1 MQAKR
6 INRRLLAYMNYN
18 RGSAQLVAPCMKLLS
33 EIKARFEPALK
44 SFADSEAQVSSLLAM
59 IKPTQD
65 DGFGDY
71 QVNCAMALGK
81 QLGKAPRDIAAEL
94 LQTVPLDDICEK
106 AELAGPGF
114 INLTFKDSWVI
125 EQLLQA
131 KSDDNLGVE
140 QVDSPRT
147 VVIDLSSPNVAKPMH
162 VGHIRS
168 TVIGDALANIHRFIG
183 HKVITDN
190 HLGDWGTQFG
200 MIIYGYKHFV
210 DQAAYQKNPVLEL
223 SRLYKYVRVLMDYH
237 AAVQKL
243 PEAQELKQKQLEALE
258 RIQSADHGD
267 NKGKLKQ
274 QKKDIQRLK
283 EKLTVQDELIASY
296 TSALED
302 CDPQVAEVA
311 KQHAQ
316 VGQQVLAETARLHEG
331 DTENRALWDEF
342 LPYCLEDIQR
352 IYDRLNIKFDHI
364 LGESY
369 YQDQLQG
376 VVAELTANGLA
387 TESDGAMCVFMDG
400 FEAPMIIRKKDGAF
414 LYPTTDLATIKHRV
428 HEWQAD
434 SMLYVVDH
442 RQHDHFDKLFA
453 AAKLWGYNDVEMTHV
468 SFGTVM
474 GDDGKPFK
482 TRAGDTVGLE
492 GLLDE
497 AESRAL
503 AVAREQNP
511 NLEDSRQQEIGRVVG
526 LGALKYADL
535 SQNRTSDYKFSYDK
549 MLALRGNTATY
560 LQYANARVHGIL
572 RKLDTDTEKLKAA
585 ADELVFT
592 ESVERQL
599 AMQLLRFD
607 EVIYDVL
614 IEYKPN
620 LLCNYLFDLAQLFA
634 RFFDQCSVR
643 DSKTTAIQ
651 RSRLQLCGMTS
662 RTLTCGLGLLGIE
675 SLERI

>member
-1 MQAKR
+1 
-6 INRRLLAYMNYN
+6 
-18 RGSAQLVAPCMKLLS
+18 MKLLS
-33 EIKARFEPALK
+33 EIQMRFLPALE
-44 SFADSEAQVSSLLAM
+44 SLVDEAEQVDALLGM

-65 DGFGDY
+65 DKFGDY

-81 QLGKAPRDIAAEL
+81 KLGKPPRDVAAEL
-94 LQTVPLDDICEK
+94 LKAVSLDDICDSV
-106 AELAGPGF
+106 ELAGPGF
-114 INLTFKDSWVI
+114 INLTFKDSWI
-125 EQLLQA
+125 TSQLSLA
-131 KSDDNLGVE
+131 NSGEKLGVE
-140 QVDSPRT
+140 QVAKPRT

-200 MIIYGYKHFV
+200 MIIYGYKNFV
-210 DQAAYQKNPVLEL
+210 DRAAYDKNPVQEL

-237 AAVQKL
+237 SAVKKL
-243 PEAQELKQKQLEALE
+243 PEAEALKQKQLDAVE
-258 RIQSADHGD
+258 RIEAEDHGN

-274 QKKDIQRLK
+274 QKKDLQRLA
-283 EKLTVQDELIASY
+283 EKLAVQDELIQSY
-296 TSALED
+296 KSAVED
-302 CDPQVAEVA
+302 CDPEVAEVA
-311 KQHAQ
+311 KKHASI
-316 VGQQVLAETARLHEG
+316 GQQVLEETAKLHAG
-331 DTENRALWDEF
+331 GNENKALWDEF

-369 YQDQLQG
+369 YQNQLEG
-376 VVAELTANGLA
+376 IVKELTANGLA
-387 TESDGAMCVFMDG
+387 TESDGAICVFLDG

-428 HEWQAD
+428 EQWQAD

-453 AAKLWGYNDVEMTHV
+453 ASKLWGYKDVEMTHV

-503 AVAREQNP
+503 AVAKEQNP

-572 RKLDTDTEKLKAA
+572 RKLDTDTERLKAA
-585 ADELVFT
+585 GDEVVFT
-592 ESVERQL
+592 ELVERQL

-614 IEYKPN
+614 VEYKPN

-643 DSKTTAIQ
+643 DAETDAIQ
-651 RSRLQLCGMTS
+651 KSRLQLCGLTS
-662 RTLTCGLGLLGIE
+662 RTLTCGLSLLGIE

>member
-1 MQAKR
+1 
-6 INRRLLAYMNYN
+6 
-18 RGSAQLVAPCMKLLS
+18 MKLLS
-33 EIKARFEPALK
+33 EIKVCFKPALA
-44 SFADSEAQVSSLLAM
+44 SLAGELEGGAELVDSLLGM

-65 DGFGDY
+65 DKFGDY

-81 QLGKAPRDIAAEL
+81 KLGKAPRDIAAEL
-94 LQTVPLDDICEK
+94 LQQVTLDDICER

-114 INLTFKDSWVI
+114 INLTLKDDWI
-125 EQLLQA
+125 IRQLAHANSGQ
-131 KSDDNLGVE
+131 KLGVE
-140 QVDSPRT
+140 QVEKPRT

-168 TVIGDALANIHRFIG
+168 TVIGDSLAKIHRFIG

-200 MIIYGYKHFV
+200 MIIYGYKNFV
-210 DQAAYQKNPVLEL
+210 DLEAYEKNPVQEL

-237 AAVQKL
+237 SAVKKL
-243 PEAQELKQKQLEALE
+243 PEAEELKQKQLDALE
-258 RIQSADHGD
+258 RTASEDHGD
-267 NKGKLKQ
+267 DKARSKQ
-274 QKKDIQRLK
+274 QEKNVQRLK
-283 EKLTVQDELIASY
+283 EKLAVQDELIASY
-296 TSALED
+296 KNAVEGCRVEL
-302 CDPQVAEVA
+302 VEVA
-311 KQHAQ
+311 QQHENI
-316 VGQQVLAETARLHEG
+316 GQNVLLETAKLHEG
-331 DTENRALWDEF
+331 DSQNRELWDKF

-352 IYDRLNIKFDHI
+352 IYDRLNINFDYI
-364 LGESY
+364 LGESF
-369 YQDQLQG
+369 YQDQLEG
-376 VVAELTANGLA
+376 IVDELKASKLA
-387 TESDGAMCVFMDG
+387 TESDGAMCIFLDG

-428 HEWQAD
+428 DDWQAD

-453 AAKLWGYNDVEMTHV
+453 ASKLWGYSNVEMTHV

-503 AVAREQNP
+503 LIAKEQNP
-511 NLEDSRQQEIGRVVG
+511 NLEDSRQKEIGRVVG

-585 ADELVFT
+585 GNEVVFT
-592 ESVERQL
+592 ETVERQL
-599 AMQLLRFD
+599 AVQLLRFD

-614 IEYKPN
+614 VEYKPN

-643 DSKTTAIQ
+643 DAQTDAIQ
-651 RSRLQLCGMTS
+651 KSRLQLCGLTS
-662 RTLTCGLGLLGIE
+662 RTLTCGLSLLGIE